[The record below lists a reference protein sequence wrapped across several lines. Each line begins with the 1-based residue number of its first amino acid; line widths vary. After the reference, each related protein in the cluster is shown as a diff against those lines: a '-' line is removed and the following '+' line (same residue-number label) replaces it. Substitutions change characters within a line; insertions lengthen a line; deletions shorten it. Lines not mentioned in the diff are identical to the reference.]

1 MLAGWFARY
10 AALPIPSRVHMLSRS
25 IQLVPL
31 PRSAGVP
38 QAAEDQ
44 AQIEGAHMHQLPLE
58 DVVLLARLGT
68 SHASRVV
75 AVGKAA
81 FHQLAAPSREALA
94 AVAPHPHPVRVLR
107 LLLSGLVLPV
117 CVLAVAGLRFGS

>member
-58 DVVLLARLGT
+58 DVVLLAKLGT

-75 AVGKAA
+75 AVSKAA
-81 FHQLAAPSREALA
+81 FHKLAAPSQ
-94 AVAPHPHPVRVLR
+94 
-107 LLLSGLVLPV
+107 
-117 CVLAVAGLRFGS
+117 